1 MSDRDPHDAAVE
13 RARKRV
19 KELRDFYVHAAIYVV
34 VNTGLV
40 LLDLAQGGGV
50 QWAYWVIIG
59 WGIGLAAHGVSVFIF
74 ESRGASRWEARKLA
88 EFTEQEERNLN
99 GLD

>member
-1 MSDRDPHDAAVE
+1 MTGGDQHVAAVE

-34 VNTGLV
+34 VNVGLV
-40 LLDLAQGGGV
+40 LLDLAQGDGL

-74 ESRGASRWEARKLA
+74 EGRGASRWEARKLA
-88 EFTEQEERNLN
+88 EFTKQEERDL
-99 GLD
+99 GEH

>member
-1 MSDRDPHDAAVE
+1 MTGGDQHDAAVD

-34 VNTGLV
+34 VNVGLV
-40 LLDLAQGGGV
+40 LLDLAQGDGL

-59 WGIGLAAHGVSVFIF
+59 WGIGLVAHGVSVFIF

-88 EFTEQEERNLN
+88 EFTKQEERDL
-99 GLD
+99 GEH